1 MRNHRFRGRLKEP
14 RYFLFLGIKA
24 EAVRSATPP
33 SEAEPVADRLWLEAS
48 RIVDGFRGGPLRVS
62 AGEIGRLRAGLLRVS
77 PDIAR
82 AEPSAHVTVVVHA
95 LEIVECDYHEASLE
109 PAVAGWAAAEF
120 GFTAPGTVVG
130 RIGDTGSLL
139 VDSDERLIEVRKPRD
154 A

>member
-1 MRNHRFRGRLKEP
+1 VRNHRFRGRFKEP
-14 RYFLFLGIKA
+14 RFFLFLGIEA

-33 SEAEPVADRLWLEAS
+33 SGAEPVSDRLWLDAS

-62 AGEIGRLRAGLLRVS
+62 TEEHGRLRAGLLRVA

-95 LEIVECDYHEASLE
+95 LEIVECDYLEASLE

-130 RIGDTGSLL
+130 RVGDTGSVL
-139 VDSDERLIEVRKPRD
+139 VDWDEDLFEVRKRHD